1 MTQLNQLYF
10 VYFSSMLRSYHPLQ
24 DAHQPP
30 GYLSLMCVVN
40 MFLTFF
46 SSPDVFAGPSFGPM
60 LTLDRR
66 HVCAKQV
73 PRGHTVLV
81 DKSSTRKTVCFAV
94 LCCNVFTQMA
104 TRGIQYRVHLLPR
117 SLFDWD
123 TAQLEPAFFFMLRL
137 WLGAV
142 IILVVLWLKAVSG
155 TWEVLSFY
163 RSGSCFCCRNSLTQ
177 ILTCRGGPYLR
188 HVGFVI
194 TYCLANKLK
203 LICSFFGF
211 VISVPSSAAPRD
223 AIVCV

>member
-10 VYFSSMLRSYHPLQ
+10 VYFSSMLRSSHPLQ

-94 LCCNVFTQMA
+94 LCCVVMFSH
-104 TRGIQYRVHLLPR
+104 RWP
-117 SLFDWD
+117 
-123 TAQLEPAFFFMLRL
+123 LEGYNIGSICYP
-137 WLGAV
+137 
-142 IILVVLWLKAVSG
+142 
-155 TWEVLSFY
+155 EV
-163 RSGSCFCCRNSLTQ
+163 SLTE
-177 ILTCRGGPYLR
+177 IR
-188 HVGFVI
+188 H
-194 TYCLANKLK
+194 
-203 LICSFFGF
+203 S
-211 VISVPSSAAPRD
+211 
-223 AIVCV
+223 